1 VHADAHDLVSLGG
14 LRYRDGSG
22 RDGAR
27 TNNRA
32 GSEEKRGGRL
42 PSGCPAGAWN
52 RDRAVVVDGGW
63 YLLLGIFAGRAKK
76 LIARPR
82 YRRILERATGT
93 VLIALGVRM
102 AVSKL

>member
-1 VHADAHDLVSLGG
+1 VHADAHGLVSIGS

-42 PSGCPAGAWN
+42 PSGC
-52 RDRAVVVDGGW
+52 GW
-63 YLLLGIFAGRAKK
+63 YLLLGIFAGRARK

-82 YRRILERATGT
+82 FRRILERATGT

>member
-1 VHADAHDLVSLGG
+1 VHADAHALVSLGS
-14 LRYRDGSG
+14 LRYRNGSG

-42 PSGCPAGAWN
+42 PSGC
-52 RDRAVVVDGGW
+52 GW
-63 YLLLGIFAGRAKK
+63 YVLHGIFAGRARK
-76 LIARPR
+76 LITRPR
-82 YRRILERATGT
+82 FRRILERAAGT

-102 AVSKL
+102 PVSKL

>member
-1 VHADAHDLVSLGG
+1 MRMTWSALAACVIAMALGAMVPG
-14 LRYRDGSG
+14 P
-22 RDGAR
+22 
-27 TNNRA
+27 TTRA

-42 PSGCPAGAWN
+42 PSGC
-52 RDRAVVVDGGW
+52 GW
-63 YLLLGIFAGRAKK
+63 YVLLGIFAGRARK

-82 YRRILERATGT
+82 FRRILERATGT

>member
-1 VHADAHDLVSLGG
+1 VHADAHGLVSIGS

-22 RDGAR
+22 RDSAR

-42 PSGCPAGAWN
+42 PSGC
-52 RDRAVVVDGGW
+52 GW
-63 YLLLGIFAGRAKK
+63 YVLLGSRQARE
-76 LIARPR
+76 LITRPR
-82 YRRILERATGT
+82 FRRILERATGT

-102 AVSKL
+102 AVSK